1 MRSRRVRVRD
11 ELRLKNERHEM
22 KKQTHYW
29 DVIKK
34 DAEACFRI
42 GQNVAQNAK
51 AAAENPGFAMQYAA
65 ELAKHGLQRDF
76 MRGAAS
82 SAA

>member
-1 MRSRRVRVRD
+1 
-11 ELRLKNERHEM
+11 M

-42 GQNVAQNAK
+42 GQNVAQNSK
-51 AAAENPGFAMQYAA
+51 AAAEDPGFAAQYNA
-65 ELAKHGLQRDF
+65 ELAKHGLQQDYR
-76 MRGAAS
+76 RGVASNAA
-82 SAA
+82 